1 MKRKQDELINK
12 IDFSISDSQPIPRD
26 TISNS
31 NNSSRV
37 ATDKESILPSSEC
50 LEAHE
55 KDKKVKSGHFICL
68 KKVNERLL
76 QPKLTLLGCGMR

>member
-37 ATDKESILPSSEC
+37 ATDKESILPSSES

-55 KDKKVKSGHFICL
+55 KNKKVKSGHFI
-68 KKVNERLL
+68 
-76 QPKLTLLGCGMR
+76 